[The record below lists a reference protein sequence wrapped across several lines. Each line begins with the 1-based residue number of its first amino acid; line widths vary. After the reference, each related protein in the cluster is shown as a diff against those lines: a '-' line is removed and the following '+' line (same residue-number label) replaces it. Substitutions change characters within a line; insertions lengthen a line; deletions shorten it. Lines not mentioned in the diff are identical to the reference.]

1 MTTQKA
7 KKESFEVYFTRL
19 QDILERLEN
28 EADTIPLEEMLD
40 LYQESL
46 KLVKLCKSKLNEAE
60 LKIKNI
66 NEDNGDLNIDDVKP
80 KSKNGFDEDPDM
92 PF

>member
-1 MTTQKA
+1 MATQKI

-19 QDILERLEN
+19 QDILDKLET
-28 EADTIPLEEMLD
+28 EADNIPLDEMLE

-46 KLVKLCKSKLNEAE
+46 KLVKLCKEKLNEAE

-66 NEDNGDLNIDDVKP
+66 NDTDIGNESGKEVQSEGEENNSSL
-80 KSKNGFDEDPDM
+80 